1 MATNVILPA
10 LGMSQETGK
19 VIRWLKAEGEQV
31 TKGELLAEIETD
43 KATVELE
50 APATGFLANITAA
63 VDAEIPVG
71 QVIAIILAPGELS
84 QPPVV
89 EAAPDDSTDG
99 HVDSVSLGTRFIAPG
114 GPADSLPVAAS
125 PLASRI
131 AAEHNVDLNQV
142 KSAGRRIQKADVLA
156 YLQDQEIAPSTKPGG
171 RLVMASPKAR
181 RLAVEQGKDLATIK
195 GTGPRG
201 AVLAADVLAAGRL
214 QASPLHFAAPAR
226 EDTPAT
232 IAGAGRGQASPLHF
246 AAPARED
253 TPATIAGELTLN
265 NIWRIMAE
273 RTTQSWTSVP
283 HFYLVREVNAS
294 RLMVWRE
301 QTLKRPGEKVTYT
314 DLLVKIVAAAL
325 RMHPRLNAS
334 WSEGKIALKEEVH
347 IGLAVAVEEGLVV
360 PVIHRADKLSL
371 SEIAQQRQELVT
383 KAQAGKLRPQDISG
397 GTFTISNLGM
407 YGVDAF
413 NAIINQPQVAI
424 LAVGRI
430 AERVVPMNG
439 QPAVQPMVLLTL
451 SCDHRAVDGARGAQ
465 FLDTVAALIE
475 EPLGLLG

>member
-19 VIRWLKAEGEQV
+19 VVRWLKAEGEQV
-31 TKGELLAEIETD
+31 TKGEPLAEIETD

-63 VDAEIPVG
+63 IDAEIPVG
-71 QVIAIILAPGELS
+71 QVIATVLAPDELS
-84 QPPVV
+84 QPPAVK
-89 EAAPDDSTDG
+89 PDGSTDG
-99 HVDSVSLGTRFIAPG
+99 HVDSESLGARFIG
-114 GPADSLPVAAS
+114 GPVVAS

-156 YLQDQEIAPSTKPGG
+156 HLQDQETAPSTKPGG

-181 RLAVEQGKDLATIK
+181 RLAVEQGKDLTTIK
-195 GTGPRG
+195 GTGPGG
-201 AVLAADVLAAGRL
+201 AVLAVDVLAAGRPPE
-214 QASPLHFAAPAR
+214 SPLAV
-226 EDTPAT
+226 
-232 IAGAGRGQASPLHF
+232 
-246 AAPARED
+246 PARED
-253 TPATIAGELTLN
+253 TPATIAGELTLS
-265 NIWRIMAE
+265 NIWRVMAE

-294 RLMVWRE
+294 RLMKWRE
-301 QTLKRPGEKVTYT
+301 QALKRSAAKVTYT
-314 DLLVKIVAAAL
+314 DLLVKIVAATL

-334 WSEGKIALKEEVH
+334 WSEGKVTLKEEVN

-360 PVIHRADKLSL
+360 PVIHRAEKLSL

-383 KAQAGKLRPQDISG
+383 KAQLGKLRPQDISG